1 MNALAH
7 LAALDRAAYRFA
19 AKRASRPTVPLH
31 ALPKSKFSDA
41 TANELTRR
49 SASRAVIRCIQL
61 QGGYARSGVPV
72 RVNTQG
78 QYSEKLGK
86 WTTGTTRR
94 GTADVHAVAFGLHLS
109 IEVKIGRDRL
119 SDEQRATAEDVER
132 AGGRYFVARDFASF
146 YAWFSALSQTEGG
159 ERA

>member
-1 MNALAH
+1 MNAALAH
-7 LAALDRAAYRFA
+7 LAALDFE

-41 TANELTRR
+41 TANELTR
-49 SASRAVIRCIQL
+49 AVIRCIEL
-61 QGGYARSGVPV
+61 HGGYAV
-72 RVNTQG
+72 RINTQG
-78 QYSEKLGK
+78 QFNEKLGK

-109 IEVKIGRDRL
+109 IEIKIGRDRL
-119 SDEQRATAEDVER
+119 SDAQRATAEDVER
-132 AGGRYFVARDFASF
+132 AGGRYFVARDFETF